1 MKWNFSILREK
12 STIAG
17 IAGLGVVIAAALGHD
32 IDTALMTEIVLAII
46 SVVAIITRPEGSA
59 RGSHHRDSSGGA
71 GVDVGVGK
79 ISGSEV
85 SKTEAGT
92 DPGRGGE

>member
-1 MKWNFSILREK
+1 MKWNFDILREK

-46 SVVAIITRPEGSA
+46 SVIAIITRPEGSA
-59 RGSHHRDSSGGA
+59 RGSHHRDNRGRA
-71 GVDVGVGK
+71 GVDVGSDKV
-79 ISGSEV
+79 SE
-85 SKTEAGT
+85 SEINKTEKSVGSSR
-92 DPGRGGE
+92 DSK